1 VHSSSDGSAHA
12 RPPHLRLVDADG
24 ADASARALIEEGRT
38 LDKLGKRADARV
50 LYERALHGLE
60 SSSAS
65 MASMLLR
72 WIASTYEVDADYEA
86 AADCA
91 EAAVATAELGDDRN
105 ALGHALNVLGGARWR
120 EGDLEVAQEI
130 FQDALQRGTSATD
143 PRLHVD
149 VTTNLGSLAKIRG
162 DFREALRYYQDALT
176 HGRRHSLLDNIVG
189 TLNNLGIAN
198 LELGRLD
205 AADDAFTEALTIAN
219 ALGGLSLRIELEV
232 NFSML
237 SIERRDYEEAKRR
250 CDRAMALAGHLGD
263 SRANAEAEKVYG
275 IIARETGDLV
285 GAEQHLQRARAMGAA
300 VRDLTLEGDASR
312 ELAEL
317 YARLG
322 RNRETLQA
330 LNRAH
335 VCFTMLRA
343 RHELADVGRRMARL
357 EGDFL
362 EVVRRWGESIESKDV
377 LTQGHCERVAD
388 LAGALAAKVG
398 LDDTSLFWFRI
409 GALLHDVGKLIIP
422 ADVLNRP
429 GHLTDEEWALM
440 RQHPEAGERMLADV
454 QFPWDVAPMVRSH
467 HERWDGKGY
476 PDGLAGEAI
485 PLAARILSVAD
496 VYDALTT
503 ERSYKRAFSH
513 LEAMEIMRR
522 EVGRQYDPELFVK
535 FEELVRRGAVKTP
548 PAAQRAMPSRHV
560 GAAGAVTVSEEDDL
574 TGALVRRAFVNVTAA
589 VLAERR
595 RTGAQVSLF
604 VVDVDQFKSVNDTYG
619 HLTGDDALRLV
630 AGVIREQLR
639 PGQYVGRYAGD
650 EFVVLLPGFD
660 AEAARQFAEEVRRTT
675 SATAI
680 PLRGPIGQAMSVT
693 LSIGVSTAPLH
704 GETFEALFTS
714 ADRALFE
721 AKRAGRDTV
730 TVAST
735 GNEGPPQLS
744 FSRFVGRVNELRALV
759 SALDDSGRVGP
770 QGRLVIGEAGVGKS
784 TLVRQLLPEVRLRGA
799 AMVTGRALESES
811 RPPYGPWAELVLG
824 LHESG
829 LAPTRR
835 WPLLERLVPAL
846 SGAVDAT
853 RIPTL
858 DPSHGHLL
866 LQELVSFLRAA
877 SEARP
882 LILVL
887 EDMHW
892 ADTASWDALEYI
904 LSQLATER
912 VFIAITLRSEE
923 AAYGV
928 VRERRR
934 RLSRDERVRELH
946 LARLTVDEVREWLQ
960 AALHRTEL
968 GDDLLEYVL
977 RHTEGNPFLVMQL
990 LRTMVEEQVFSY
1002 SGTAWVWA
1010 IPSSLVLP
1018 AGMSDLVGRRLSR
1031 LPNDAMRVLVTAAAI
1046 GRTFRLDLLA
1056 AAAGVTM
1063 DQVLDAVDSGLASS
1077 VLEPAQDQDDDT
1089 YQFAHALLMD
1099 AMMRSVSPA
1108 RQRHIHRRIADLL
1121 AVRTPQAV
1129 DKVASHYALSGD
1141 AAQAYTW
1148 CRSAAARALSLY
1160 ALDEATDFL
1169 RLALAHASAEEQRV
1183 AAYDELARAAELAG
1197 RWADVERWCDA
1208 MLTSPALVNEFS
1220 RSVPAQQRRLQ
1231 ARVRLGLGARET
1243 ELECREL
1250 LAVAERLGSCID
1262 VVQIRSVLVQALTRM
1277 GQTDDAIRI
1286 AEQSVQLADACGD
1299 EVLAGEATLRL
1310 AVTLNNVRPA
1320 AAVEL
1325 LLRLI
1330 AGARSRRD
1338 RALEARALL
1347 SLGVARTRTRD
1358 ERSGAEAFRAALAV
1372 AREANALDVAAN
1384 ASMNLG
1390 VSDLRR
1396 GDFVAA
1402 HDACQDALRLY
1413 TTLRSNTNRL
1423 VALYNLAN
1431 LERERGDA
1439 EAALT
1444 IYQETAALA
1453 EQLGATDIAIGA
1465 HAGVGIAALRL
1476 HRLPLARAALADAE
1490 RTLGNRTDWWFQ
1502 GRELLESLE
1511 VRLAA
1516 MDGDAAGARR
1526 RFHAAV
1532 ARLELL
1538 EVYPAAWMVA
1548 DCAAD
1553 LAEENE
1559 GVWKVVNRFAAH
1571 PAVQDY
1577 VPLAARFTALKDL
1590 FDRPSSGRSS
1600 GPFRLVSIIDTPDI
1614 DSSGFVST

>member
-1 VHSSSDGSAHA
+1 MPAFSDGSAHA
-12 RPPHLRLVDADG
+12 RAPHLRLVDGAG

-38 LDKLGKRADARV
+38 LDKLGKRAEARQR
-50 LYERALHGLE
+50 YERALRSLE

-65 MASMLLR
+65 VASMLLR
-72 WIASTYEVDADYEA
+72 WIASTYEVDADYHA

-91 EAAVATAELGDDRN
+91 EAAVATAELGDDRS
-105 ALGHALNVLGGARWR
+105 ALGHALNVLAAARWR
-120 EGDLEVAQEI
+120 EGELELAQQI
-130 FQDALQRGTSATD
+130 FQDALQRGTSTAD

-162 DFREALRYYQDALT
+162 DFREALRYYQDALA

-198 LELGRLD
+198 MELGRLD
-205 AADDAFTEALTIAN
+205 AAEDAFTEALTIAN

-232 NFSML
+232 NFAML
-237 SIERRDYEEAKRR
+237 AIERRDFEEAKRR
-250 CDRAMALAGHLGD
+250 CDHGMSLAAHLGD

-285 GAEQHLQRARAMGAA
+285 AAEQHLQRARSMGAA

-362 EVVRRWGESIESKDV
+362 EVVRKWGESIESKDV

-388 LAGALAAKVG
+388 LAGALAAKAG
-398 LDDTSLFWFRI
+398 LDETSLFWFRI

-422 ADVLNRP
+422 ADLLNRP
-429 GHLTDEEWALM
+429 GQLTDEEWVLV

-454 QFPWDVAPMVRSH
+454 QFPWDVSPMVRSH
-467 HERWDGKGY
+467 HERWDGRGY
-476 PDGLAGEAI
+476 PDGLAREAI
-485 PLAARILSVAD
+485 PLAARILCVAD

-513 LEAMEIMRR
+513 IEAMEIMRR
-522 EVGRQYDPELFVK
+522 EVGKQFDPQLFVK

-548 PAAQRAMPSRHV
+548 PAAQRAMPARST
-560 GAAGAVTVSEEDDL
+560 GAIGAVMVSEDDDL

-595 RTGAQVSLF
+595 RTGAPLSLC
-604 VVDVDQFKSVNDTYG
+604 VIDVDQFKSVNDTYG

-630 AGVIREQLR
+630 VGMIREQLR

-650 EFVVLLPGFD
+650 EFVVLLPGYD
-660 AEAARQFAEEVRRTT
+660 AESARGFAEEIRRM
-675 SATAI
+675 TAAMPI
-680 PLRGPIGQAMSVT
+680 PLREPTGQAMSVT
-693 LSIGVSTAPLH
+693 LSIGVATAPLH
-704 GETFEALFTS
+704 GETFESLFTS

-721 AKRAGRDTV
+721 AKRGGRDTV
-730 TVAST
+730 VAAST

-744 FSRFVGRVNELRALV
+744 FNRFVGRSSETRALV
-759 SALDDSGRVGP
+759 SALDDSNRGGP
-770 QGRLVIGEAGVGKS
+770 QVRLVIGEAGVGKS
-784 TLVRQLLPEVRLRGA
+784 TLVRQLLPEIRLRGA
-799 AMVTGRALESES
+799 ALVTGRALESES
-811 RPPYGPWAELVLG
+811 RPLYGAWAEVVLG
-824 LHESG
+824 LYEMG
-829 LAPTRR
+829 LVPARP

-846 SGAVDAT
+846 RGTVEPAPLHAF
-853 RIPTL
+853 
-858 DPSHGHLL
+858 DPSHGHQL
-866 LQELVSFLRAA
+866 LQELVTFLRVT

-882 LILVL
+882 LTLVL

-892 ADTASWDALEYI
+892 ADTASWDALEYV
-904 LSQLATER
+904 LSQLSTER

-923 AAYGV
+923 ATYGV

-934 RLSRDERVRELH
+934 RLSRDERARELH
-946 LARLTVDEVREWLQ
+946 LERLTASEVREWLQ

-968 GDDLLEYVL
+968 GDDLLEFVL
-977 RHTEGNPFLVMQL
+977 RHSEGNPFLVMQL
-990 LRTMVEEQVFSY
+990 LRTMGEENVFSY
-1002 SGTAWVWA
+1002 SGSAWVWT
-1010 IPSSLVLP
+1010 IPATLVLP

-1031 LPNDAMRVLVTAAAI
+1031 LPHEALRILVTAAAI
-1046 GRTFRLDLLA
+1046 GRTFRLDMLA
-1056 AAAGVTM
+1056 AAADVSM
-1063 DQVLDAVDSGLASS
+1063 DAVLDAVDSGLATS
-1077 VLEPAQDQDDDT
+1077 VLEPAHEHDDDT
-1089 YQFAHALLMD
+1089 YQFTHALLMD

-1108 RQRHIHRRIADLL
+1108 RQRLVHRRIADLL
-1121 AVRTPQAV
+1121 AVRTPKAV
-1129 DKVASHYALSGD
+1129 DQIASHYALSGD

-1148 CRSAAARALSLY
+1148 CRSAATRAMSLY
-1160 ALDEATDFL
+1160 ALDEATEFL
-1169 RLALAHASAEEQRV
+1169 KLALAHATAEEQRV
-1183 AAYDELARAAELAG
+1183 AAYDELARAAELSG

-1208 MLTSPALVNEFS
+1208 MLTSPALADEFS
-1220 RSVPAQQRRLQ
+1220 RTLPAQQRRLQ

-1243 ELECREL
+1243 ELECREM
-1250 LAVAERLGSCID
+1250 LAVAERLGSCAD
-1262 VVQIRSVLVQALTRM
+1262 VVQIRSLLVQALTRM
-1277 GQTDDAIRI
+1277 GQMDDAIRI
-1286 AEQSVQLADACGD
+1286 AEQSVQLAESGGD
-1299 EVLAGEATLRL
+1299 ETLAGEASLRL

-1325 LLRLI
+1325 LLRLV

-1338 RALEARALL
+1338 RPLEARALL

-1372 AREANALDVAAN
+1372 AREAHALDVAAN

-1423 VALYNLAN
+1423 IALYNLAN

-1444 IYQETAALA
+1444 IYQEAVALA

-1476 HRLPLARAALADAE
+1476 HRIPLARAALAAAE
-1490 RTLGNRTDWWFQ
+1490 RTLGTRIDWWFQ

-1511 VRLAA
+1511 VRIAA
-1516 MDGDAAGARR
+1516 LDGDMSGARR
-1526 RFHAAV
+1526 RFHSAV
-1532 ARLELL
+1532 TRLEML

-1548 DCAAD
+1548 DCAAE
-1553 LAEENE
+1553 LAEQDA
-1559 GVWKVVNRFAAH
+1559 GVWRVVNRFAAH

-1577 VPLAARFTALKDL
+1577 VPLAARFTALRDL
-1590 FDRPSSGRSS
+1590 ADRPSGGRSS
-1600 GPFRLVSIIDTPDI
+1600 GPFPRVSLMQTVHDTGSDI
-1614 DSSGFVST
+1614 VSS

>member
-1 VHSSSDGSAHA
+1 VPASSDGSAQA
-12 RPPHLRLVDADG
+12 RAPHLRLIDAAG
-24 ADASARALIEEGRT
+24 AHAPARALIEEGRN
-38 LDKLGKRADARV
+38 LDKLGKRAEARV
-50 LYERALHGLE
+50 LYERALRGLE
-60 SSSAS
+60 TSSAS
-65 MASMLLR
+65 VASMLLR
-72 WIASTYEVDADYEA
+72 WIARSYEVDADYEA

-105 ALGHALNVLGGARWR
+105 ALGHALNVLGAARWR
-120 EGDLEVAQEI
+120 EGDLELAQRI
-130 FQDALQRGTSATD
+130 FQDALQRGTSTTD

-162 DFREALRYYQDALT
+162 DFREALRYYQDALA

-198 LELGRLD
+198 MELGRLD
-205 AADDAFTEALTIAN
+205 TAEDAFTEALTIAN

-232 NFSML
+232 NVAML
-237 SIERRDYEEAKRR
+237 AIERRDFEEAKRR
-250 CDRAMALAGHLGD
+250 VDHGMSLAAHLGD
-263 SRANAEAEKVYG
+263 TRANAEAEKVYG

-285 GAEQHLQRARAMGAA
+285 AAEVHLQRARTMGAA

-317 YARLG
+317 YGRLG

-335 VCFTMLRA
+335 LCFTMLRA

-362 EVVRRWGESIESKDV
+362 DVVRKWGESIESKDHH
-377 LTQGHCERVAD
+377 TQGHCERVAD
-388 LAGALAAKVG
+388 LAGALAAKAG
-398 LDDTSLFWFRI
+398 LDENSLFWFRI

-429 GHLTDEEWALM
+429 GQLSAEEWALI
-440 RQHPEAGERMLADV
+440 RRHPAAGVEMLADV
-454 QFPWDVAPMVRSH
+454 EFPWDVSPMVRSH

-476 PDGLAGEAI
+476 PHGLGGEAI
-485 PLAARILSVAD
+485 PLAARILCIAD

-522 EVGRQYDPELFVK
+522 EVGRQFDPALFAR

-548 PAAQRAMPSRHV
+548 PAALRAMPTRRSGAV
-560 GAAGAVTVSEEDDL
+560 GTVTVSEEDDL

-650 EFVVLLPGFD
+650 EFVVLLPGFG
-660 AEAARQFAEEVRRTT
+660 AEAARSFADEVRRTT
-675 SATAI
+675 AATPI
-680 PLRGPIGQAMSVT
+680 PLREGESQAMSVT
-693 LSIGVSTAPLH
+693 LSIGVATAPLH
-704 GETFEALFTS
+704 GETFESLFTS

-721 AKRAGRDTV
+721 AKRAGRDKV
-730 TVAST
+730 VVAAA
-735 GNEGPPQLS
+735 GGEGPPQLA
-744 FSRFVGRVNELRALV
+744 FSRFVGRLGELRALV
-759 SALDDSGRVGP
+759 SALDESARATP

-799 AMVTGRALESES
+799 VFVTGRALESES
-811 RPPYGPWAELVLG
+811 RPPFGPWAELVLG
-824 LHESG
+824 LHGLG
-829 LAPTRR
+829 LAPSRS

-846 SGAVDAT
+846 GGPLGSA
-853 RIPTL
+853 PPPPL
-858 DPSHGHLL
+858 DPSHGHQL
-866 LQELVSFLRAA
+866 LQEMVTFFRAA

-882 LILVL
+882 LVLVL

-892 ADTASWDALEYI
+892 ADLASWDALEYI
-904 LSQLATER
+904 LSQLTTER
-912 VFIAITLRSEE
+912 IFVAITLRSEE

-928 VRERRR
+928 VRERRQ

-946 LARLTVDEVREWLQ
+946 LERLTALEVREWLQ
-960 AALHRTEL
+960 GALHRTEL
-968 GDDLLEYVL
+968 GDDLLEFVL
-977 RHTEGNPFLVMQL
+977 RHTEGNPFLVTQL
-990 LRTMVEEQVFSY
+990 LRTMVEENVFSH
-1002 SGTAWVWA
+1002 SGSAWTWT
-1010 IPSSLVLP
+1010 IPTTLVLP

-1031 LPNDAMRVLVTAAAI
+1031 LPNDALRILVTAAAI

-1056 AAAGVTM
+1056 EAAGVSM
-1063 DQVLDAVDSGLASS
+1063 ESVLDAVDSGLATS
-1077 VLEPAQDQDDDT
+1077 VLEPAHEQDDDT
-1089 YQFAHALLMD
+1089 YQFAHALLVD
-1099 AMMRSVSPA
+1099 AVLHTVSPA
-1108 RQRHIHRRIADLL
+1108 RQRLAHRRIADLL

-1129 DKVASHYALSGD
+1129 DQVASHYALSGD
-1141 AAQAYTW
+1141 SAQAYTW
-1148 CRSAAARALSLY
+1148 CRSAAARAMSLY

-1169 RLALAHASAEEQRV
+1169 KLALAQATSDDQRV
-1183 AAYDELARAAELAG
+1183 AAQDELSRAAELAG

-1208 MLTSPALVNEFS
+1208 MLASPVLENKFARAL
-1220 RSVPAQQRRLQ
+1220 PAQQRRLQ

-1243 ELECREL
+1243 EVECREM
-1250 LAVAERLGSCID
+1250 LAVAEKLGSTAD
-1262 VVQIRSVLVQALTRM
+1262 VVQIRSLLVQSLTRM

-1286 AEQSVQLADACGD
+1286 AERSVQLAEASGD
-1299 EVLAGEATLRL
+1299 ETLAGEATLRL
-1310 AVTLNNVRPA
+1310 AVTLNGVRPA
-1320 AAVEL
+1320 DAVEL
-1325 LLRLI
+1325 LLKLV
-1330 AGARSRRD
+1330 AGARNRRD
-1338 RALEARALL
+1338 RPLEARALL

-1358 ERSGAEAFRAALAV
+1358 ERSGAEAFRAALTI
-1372 AREANALDVAAN
+1372 AREAHALDVAAN

-1423 VALYNLAN
+1423 IALYNLGN

-1439 EAALT
+1439 EAALA
-1444 IYQETAALA
+1444 IYQDTATLA
-1453 EQLGATDIAIGA
+1453 GQLGATDIAIGA
-1465 HAGVGIAALRL
+1465 HAGAGIAALRL
-1476 HRLPLARAALADAE
+1476 HRIPVARAALAEAE
-1490 RTLGNRTDWWFQ
+1490 QALGARTDWWFQ
-1502 GRELLESLE
+1502 GRELLEALE
-1511 VRLAA
+1511 VRMAA
-1516 MDGDAAGARR
+1516 HDGDMVAAQR
-1526 RFHAAV
+1526 RFHSAV
-1532 ARLELL
+1532 ARLEML

-1548 DCAAD
+1548 DCAAELVEHD
-1553 LAEENE
+1553 A
-1559 GVWKVVNRFAAH
+1559 GVWKVVTRFASH

-1577 VPLAARFTALKDL
+1577 VPLAARFTALRDL
-1590 FDRPSSGRSS
+1590 ADRPSSGRSS
-1600 GPFRLVSIIDTPDI
+1600 GPFPKVSQKDTVPI
-1614 DSSGFVST
+1614 SPT